1 MEHLIENLLRN
12 FEQGKMNRRQLV
24 RSLAVA
30 ASAGSVV
37 APVRGFAAE
46 APLPVSKLDHLSY
59 TVADYAK
66 TRDFYSGLLGLK
78 VSGDDGKKQCRLST
92 GNTVLV
98 ARSAASG
105 KPHGLI
111 DHIGY
116 ATELKD
122 KAAIE
127 AAVKRH
133 GYTPEPGKSSETGVH
148 VKDPDGYN
156 VQLNPK
162 K

>member
-1 MEHLIENLLRN
+1 MENLIENLLRN
-12 FEQGKMNRRQLV
+12 FESGRINRRQLV

-30 ASAGSVV
+30 ASAGAVG
-37 APVRGFAAE
+37 APEGFAAE
-46 APLPVSKLDHLSY
+46 SPIPISKLDHISY

-66 TRDFYSGLLGLK
+66 TRDFYSKLLGLK
-78 VSGDDGKKQCRLST
+78 VDGDDGKKQCRLST
-92 GNTVLV
+92 GNTVIV
-98 ARSAASG
+98 ARSG
-105 KPHGLI
+105 KQHGLM
-111 DHIGY
+111 DHIGF
-116 ATELKD
+116 ATEMKD

-127 AAVKRH
+127 AQIKRL
-133 GYTPEPGKSSETGVH
+133 GYTPEPMNPKEAGVH